1 MGFMVGGKNGTAG
14 ATALLND
21 VWKLATNRAIN
32 CGSSYGPKTACS
44 ATTCTGG
51 ALGTSTAVSTIWK
64 APSYDGLKCT
74 SELGVTMTMLGAT
87 TATRNE
93 DCPCPTCATPPD
105 GSLVA
110 DILDGGSYLSTGY
123 TPVSVGGSLALK
135 CGIGYTANSSSFSCV
150 YSTPYLG
157 VFATPYPTCDPIITT
172 TTTEAPATTA
182 APLETTAAVYGTT
195 RVENITTYT
204 VKSALTLDFGSLPE
218 NVTAES
224 LAADTTFVSN
234 VGASIAAGLGVDPSK
249 VTITKISI
257 VTRRL
262 SQVEARELQGAKLK
276 VEYELVT
283 TSLAEATAVQ
293 ETLADPTKSSSF
305 AAAFTTAL
313 VEKEAASGRAVTVKE
328 IVPEAATVTSK
339 TEVVTITPAPTTV
352 PAAPTPP
359 TPTPT
364 PTPSGGD
371 PTPVPTPAT
380 PAPTP
385 AEESSEEEES
395 DNGAV
400 IGGVVGG
407 VVGAGVLGG
416 AAYAYKKKSA
426 AQE

>member
-1 MGFMVGGKNGTAG
+1 
-14 ATALLND
+14 
-21 VWKLATNRAIN
+21 
-32 CGSSYGPKTACS
+32 
-44 ATTCTGG
+44 
-51 ALGTSTAVSTIWK
+51 
-64 APSYDGLKCT
+64 
-74 SELGVTMTMLGAT
+74 
-87 TATRNE
+87 
-93 DCPCPTCATPPD
+93 
-105 GSLVA
+105 
-110 DILDGGSYLSTGY
+110 LDAGSYLLTGY

-135 CGIGYTANSSSFSCV
+135 CGTGYTANGSSFSCV

-182 APLETTAAVYGTT
+182 AIVLDTTSALYGTT

-224 LAADTTFVSN
+224 LAADTTFVAN
-234 VGASIAAGLGVDPSK
+234 VGASIATGLGVDPSK

-257 VTRRL
+257 VSRRL
-262 SQVEARELQGAKLK
+262 SQAEARELQGTKLK

-283 TSLAEATAVQ
+283 TSLSEATAVQ
-293 ETLADPTKSSSF
+293 ETLADPTKASSF

-339 TEVVTITPAPTTV
+339 TEIVTFTPAPTAPPGTD
-352 PAAPTPP
+352 PAPAPAPVPTPP
-359 TPTPT
+359 V
-364 PTPSGGD
+364 SE
-371 PTPVPTPAT
+371 PTPVPTPT

-385 AEESSEEEES
+385 AEESAEEEES
-395 DNGAV
+395 DNGAL

-426 AQE
+426 QE